1 LPEPVGPPERGDLT
15 GTPLP
20 WVPPEPGSGPA
31 GWGPDHSDQYGFDFH
46 DESLSP
52 GAGSARRR
60 WRGLLAGLIIAGLA
74 LGAGSLAA
82 TLGRTPATI
91 HQGRSE
97 QRFSNPSGASP
108 ASSSDALARVAAADL
123 PEIVTVVAI
132 GRQSDELGT
141 GWPVDSQGD
150 FITNDHVVHQGI
162 SFYAVSQ
169 SGTEYPARVVNVDPA
184 LDLAEIRVIGLSET
198 PFAIDAA
205 PAALG
210 QAVVVLASEG
220 ATSHPPVT
228 DSVIDGLDERAT
240 VEHAAPGEL
249 SDYSDL
255 IRIPAQIFP
264 GNSGGPMLTTG
275 GQVVGILT
283 LAAEH
288 GSGAFAI
295 PLAEVAPVI
304 ERWLAG

>member
-1 LPEPVGPPERGDLT
+1 M
-15 GTPLP
+15 
-20 WVPPEPGSGPA
+20 PPEPDAGPG
-31 GWGPDHSDQYGFDFH
+31 GWGHGYSDQFGFQFG
-46 DESLSP
+46 DESLRP
-52 GAGSARRR
+52 GAGIARRR
-60 WRGLLAGLIIAGLA
+60 WRGLLAGLIIAGMA

-82 TLGRTPATI
+82 TLGRSPAI
-91 HQGRSE
+91 VHQGRSE
-97 QRFSNPSGASP
+97 QRSSNSSGAAP
-108 ASSSDALARVAAADL
+108 ASASQALAQVAAADL

-132 GRQSDELGT
+132 GRHSDELGT
-141 GWPVDSQGD
+141 AWPVDGQGD

-169 SGTEYPARVVNVDPA
+169 SGTEYPARVVNVDPG
-184 LDLAEIRVIGLSET
+184 LDLAEIRVIGLSED

-205 PAALG
+205 PAAIG

-228 DSVIDGLDERAT
+228 DSVIDGLNERAT
-240 VEHAAPGEL
+240 VAHAAPGEL
-249 SDYSDL
+249 SAYSDL
-255 IRIPAQIFP
+255 IRIPAQIYP

-275 GQVVGILT
+275 GQVLGILT

-304 ERWLAG
+304 QRWLAG

>member
-1 LPEPVGPPERGDLT
+1 MPPELGRDLDGD
-15 GTPLP
+15 GF
-20 WVPPEPGSGPA
+20 ER
-31 GWGPDHSDQYGFDFH
+31 DHG
-46 DESLSP
+46 L
-52 GAGSARRR
+52 GAGLWDEAPHPRAGAARRR
-60 WRGLLAGLIIAGLA
+60 WRGLLAGLIIAGMA

-82 TLGRTPATI
+82 DLGTAPALV

-97 QRFSNPSGASP
+97 PHFSNVAGGAPPSSAE
-108 ASSSDALARVAAADL
+108 ALARVAAADL
-123 PEIVTVVAI
+123 PEVVTVVAI

-141 GWPVDSQGD
+141 GWPVDGQGD

-184 LDLAEIRVIGLSET
+184 LDLAEVRVIGLSEA
-198 PFAIDAA
+198 PFAIDPT
-205 PAALG
+205 PAAVG

-220 ATSHPPVT
+220 ATSHPPIT
-228 DSVIDGLDERAT
+228 DSVIDGLNERAT
-240 VEHAAPGEL
+240 VAHAAPGEL

-264 GNSGGPMLTTG
+264 GNSGGPVLTTG

-288 GSGAFAI
+288 GDGAFAI
-295 PLAEVAPVI
+295 PLTEVEPVI
-304 ERWLAG
+304 QRWLAG